1 MTKTKPTQPRKPVAH
16 LCVCGDHAWT
26 PLTRGY
32 VTLVDPDDAD
42 LLAAY
47 CWEAKVE
54 PNGRV
59 SVVLAASEGVN
70 GVVYLSRVVANRR
83 RLKPSQQAPERRQ

>member
-1 MTKTKPTQPRKPVAH
+1 MKKKQRQPEVT
-16 LCVCGDHAWT
+16 LCHCGDHAFA

-32 VTLVDPDDAD
+32 VTLVDSDDAD

-59 SVVLAASEGVN
+59 HAVLAATNDLMN
-70 GVVYLSRVVANRR
+70 GVVYLGRVIATRL
-83 RLKPSQQAPERRQ
+83 RLKPSQQAPERRH